1 MSYRYLRQVYNNGKL
16 EKQEIVYLPVDI
28 GHWKQSIALDST
40 AGFKSLYR
48 TELSPNKKTR
58 YVCFSKAIDLH
69 SKYEYYYTL
78 LDFESSYLRKL
89 KAYQKKVQNVN
100 KK

>member
-1 MSYRYLRQVYNNGKL
+1 MRYRYLRQVYYNGKL
-16 EKQEIVYLPVDI
+16 EKQEVVYLPADI
-28 GHWKQSIALDST
+28 GHWKQSIALDAS
-40 AGFKSLYR
+40 AGFKSFYR
-48 TELSPNKKTR
+48 TEVSPNNKTR

-89 KAYQKKVQNVN
+89 RAYQRKVQHVD